1 MHDSD
6 EMRWVK
12 DSEMPE
18 CPVEM
23 REFVARER
31 AAMLVPVRGDVDM
44 IMGGP
49 PCQGV
54 RGLPPRSALLAPPPR
69 C

>member
-1 MHDSD
+1 
-6 EMRWVK
+6 
-12 DSEMPE
+12 MPP

-23 REFVARER
+23 REFVALER
-31 AAMLVPVRGDVDM
+31 QRLLIPCRGDVDM

-54 RGLPPRSALLAPPPR
+54 SERGRERTHAIDSGIVMLMPMEL
-69 C
+69 